1 MGMPG
6 QECNMDAF
14 FNCSKNGVFFYLLIT
29 WRENYIELNG
39 LFGQN
44 IEKILKK
51 RSSIPVIW
59 SSTSE
64 KLWVH
69 ELWSKKEPKKA
80 ILLGAKKCY
89 MRKRVCFSSTFSFF
103 GLWFCTLIKQLLGV
117 LLWAII
123 PFQTEVG
130 SKKEPIYSTRSQ
142 IFVRPQKPAFFL
154 KWVD

>member
-1 MGMPG
+1 MLLWSL
-6 QECNMDAF
+6 CYACKDAF

-103 GLWFCTLIKQLLGV
+103 GLWFCTLIKTTPWGPIMSHYTLSN
-117 LLWAII
+117 
-123 PFQTEVG
+123 G
-130 SKKEPIYSTRSQ
+130 SR
-142 IFVRPQKPAFFL
+142 VQKRANI
-154 KWVD
+154 